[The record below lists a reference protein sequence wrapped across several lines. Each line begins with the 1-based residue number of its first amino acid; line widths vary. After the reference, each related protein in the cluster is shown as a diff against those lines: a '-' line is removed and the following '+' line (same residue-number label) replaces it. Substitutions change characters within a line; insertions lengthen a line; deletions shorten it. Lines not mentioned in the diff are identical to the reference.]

1 MKNMCLFQITNNI
14 KYKPM
19 KKTPQ
24 SIKDKVFRYISE
36 ELHLLQIL
44 VTRKLYS
51 LEAFYQFY

>member
-24 SIKDKVFRYISE
+24 SIKDKIFRYISE
-36 ELHLLQIL
+36 ELYLLQIL
-44 VTRKLYS
+44 VTRKLYL
-51 LEAFYQFY
+51 LETFYQFY

>member
-24 SIKDKVFRYISE
+24 SIKDKIFRYISE
-36 ELHLLQIL
+36 ELYLLQIL
-44 VTRKLYS
+44 VTRKLYL

>member
-1 MKNMCLFQITNNI
+1 
-14 KYKPM
+14 M

-24 SIKDKVFRYISE
+24 NIKDKVFRYISE

-44 VTRKLYS
+44 VTRKLYL